1 MREAE
6 GRRTFTG
13 TGVGRGVVAGPV
25 LRMPEPLAEP
35 SADLFHGDV
44 AQEQARAVRALI
56 DTRADLEARA
66 RRAGGHA
73 QDVLEAQAVMADDP
87 ALAEDVAARIAAG
100 RTAERAV
107 FEALATVQQV
117 LFNLGEPMAARATD
131 VGDVSQRVIA
141 RLLGRPVPGPPDSD
155 EPFVLVAADLAP
167 ADAALL
173 DLDLVLALVTSGGSA
188 TSHTAI
194 LAREQS
200 LIAVVGVAGAE
211 QFEDGEIVLVDAGA
225 GVVTGSP
232 TTREVRSARSTAA
245 ARARVSPRSPGELAD
260 GTPVQLLAN
269 LGSVGAAAGALALGA
284 EGVGLFRTELLFLD
298 RSEAP
303 GVAEQAQRYGELL
316 AAFPGRRVVV
326 RVFDAG
332 ADKPLAF
339 LGPDGIEPNPA
350 LGVRGLR
357 ALLAREQVLRD
368 QLTALTLAQD
378 ASDAELWVMAPMV
391 ADLPEAAAFVTLA
404 KRLGLRTV
412 GVMIEVPSSALLAAQ
427 ILGVADFVSIGTNDL
442 TQYTLAADRLLAP
455 LGSYQDAWHPA
466 VLRLVKL
473 VGDAGLA
480 SGRSIGVCGEAA
492 ADPLL
497 AVVLVGL
504 GATSLSV
511 APAALGE
518 VRTELRRYTLE
529 AARAMA
535 MDALSAAS
543 PAEARAAA
551 LA

>member
-35 SADLFHGDV
+35 SADPFHGDV
-44 AQEQARAVRALI
+44 AQEQARAARALI

-245 ARARVSPRSPGELAD
+245 ARVRVSPRSPGELAD
-260 GTPVQLLAN
+260 GTPVPLLAN

-339 LGPDGIEPNPA
+339 LGPDGVEPNPA

-357 ALLAREQVLRD
+357 ALRAREGVLRD
-368 QLTALTLAQD
+368 QLTALALAQD

-455 LGSYQDAWHPA
+455 LGSYQDPWHPA

-535 MDALSAAS
+535 VDALSAAS

-551 LA
+551 SA

>member
-35 SADLFHGDV
+35 SADPFRGDV
-44 AQEQARAVRALI
+44 AQEQARAARALI

-87 ALAEDVAARIAAG
+87 ALAEEVAARIAAG

-245 ARARVSPRSPGELAD
+245 ARVRVSPRSPGELAD
-260 GTPVQLLAN
+260 GTPVPLLAN
-269 LGSVGAAAGALALGA
+269 LGSVDAAAGALALGA

-316 AAFPGRRVVV
+316 AAFPGRRVIV

-339 LGPDGIEPNPA
+339 LGPDGVEPNPA

-357 ALLAREQVLRD
+357 ALRAREGVLRD
-368 QLTALTLAQD
+368 QLTALALAQD

-442 TQYTLAADRLLAP
+442 TQYTLAADRLSAP
-455 LGSYQDAWHPA
+455 LGSYQDPWHPA

-535 MDALSAAS
+535 VDALSAAS

>member
-1 MREAE
+1 MHEAV
-6 GRRTFTG
+6 GQRTFTG

-25 LRMPEPLAEP
+25 LRMPDPLPEP
-35 SADLFHGDV
+35 SDEPFTGDPV
-44 AQEQARAVRALI
+44 AEQARAAVALAS
-56 DTRADLEARA
+56 TSAELEARA
-66 RRAGGHA
+66 SRAGGHA
-73 QDVLEAQAVMADDP
+73 QDVLEAQAMMADDP
-87 ALAEDVAARIAAG
+87 ALAEDVAARIAGG
-100 RTAERAV
+100 RSAERAV

-117 LFNLGEPMAARATD
+117 LFNLGEAMAARATD

-141 RLLGRPVPGPPDSD
+141 RLLGRPTPGPPESD

-167 ADAALL
+167 ADTVLL
-173 DLDLVLALVTSGGSA
+173 DLSMVLALVTSSGSA

-200 LIAVVGVAGAE
+200 LIAVVGVDGAE

-232 TTREVRSARSTAA
+232 TKREVRSARSTAA
-245 ARARVSPRSPGELAD
+245 ARVRVSPRSPGELAD
-260 GTPVQLLAN
+260 GTPVPLLAN
-269 LGSVGAAAGALALGA
+269 LGSIDGAEAALALGA
-284 EGVGLFRTELLFLD
+284 EGVGLFRTELLFLG
-298 RSEAP
+298 RREAP
-303 GVAEQAQRYGELL
+303 EVAEQAVRYGELL
-316 AAFPGRRVVV
+316 AAFPGKRVVV

-339 LGPDGIEPNPA
+339 LGATTPEPNPA

-357 ALLAREQVLRD
+357 ALRAREQVLRD
-368 QLTALTLAQD
+368 QLTALALAQD
-378 ASDAELWVMAPMV
+378 ANDAELWVMAPMV
-391 ADLPEAAAFVTLA
+391 ADLAEAAGFVTLA
-404 KRLGLRTV
+404 TSLGLRTV
-412 GVMIEVPSSALLAAQ
+412 GAMIEVPSSALLAAQ

-442 TQYTLAADRLLAP
+442 TQYTLAADRLLGP
-455 LGSYQDAWHPA
+455 LAGYQDPWHPA

-480 SGRSIGVCGEAA
+480 SGRSVGVCGEAA

-511 APAALGE
+511 APAALGD
-518 VRTELRRYTLE
+518 VRSELRRYTLE

-535 MDALSAAS
+535 MDALSASS
-543 PAEARAAA
+543 PAVARAAA
-551 LA
+551 HS

>member
-35 SADLFHGDV
+35 SADPFDGDV
-44 AQEQARAVRALI
+44 AQEQARAARALI
-56 DTRADLEARA
+56 DTRAELEARA

-131 VGDVSQRVIA
+131 VGDVSQRIIV

-245 ARARVSPRSPGELAD
+245 ARVRVSPRSPGELAD
-260 GTPVQLLAN
+260 GTPVPLLAN
-269 LGSVGAAAGALALGA
+269 LGSVGAAVGALALGA

-339 LGPDGIEPNPA
+339 LGPDSVEPNPA

-357 ALLAREQVLRD
+357 ALRAREEVLRD
-368 QLTALTLAQD
+368 QLTALALAQD
-378 ASDAELWVMAPMV
+378 ATDAELWVMAPMV

-412 GVMIEVPSSALLAAQ
+412 GVMVEVPSSALLAAQ

-455 LGSYQDAWHPA
+455 LGSYQDPWHPA
-466 VLRLVKL
+466 VLRLIKL

-511 APAALGE
+511 APAALGD

>member
-1 MREAE
+1 MHEAV
-6 GRRTFTG
+6 GQRTFIG

-25 LRMPEPLAEP
+25 LRMPDPLPEP
-35 SADLFHGDV
+35 SDGPFTGDTV
-44 AQEQARAVRALI
+44 AEQGRAAAALTATRLELEGRASRT
-56 DTRADLEARA
+56 D
-66 RRAGGHA
+66 GHA
-73 QDVLEAQAVMADDP
+73 RDVLEAQAMMADDP
-87 ALAEDVAARIAAG
+87 ALADDVAARIAGG

-117 LFNLGEPMAARATD
+117 LFNLGDAMAARATD

-141 RLLGRPVPGPPDSD
+141 RLEGRPTPGPPESD

-167 ADAALL
+167 ADTVLL
-173 DLDLVLALVTSGGSA
+173 DLSMVLALVTSGGSA

-194 LAREQS
+194 LAREKS
-200 LIAVVGVAGAE
+200 LIAVVGVAGAD

-232 TTREVRSARSTAA
+232 TKREVRSARSTAA
-245 ARARVSPRSPGELAD
+245 ARVRVSPRSPGELAD
-260 GTPVQLLAN
+260 GTPVPLLAN
-269 LGSVGAAAGALALGA
+269 LGAVGSAAGALALGA

-298 RSEAP
+298 RREAP
-303 GVAEQAQRYGELL
+303 GVAEQVERYGELL
-316 AAFPGRRVVV
+316 AAFPGKRVVV

-339 LGPDGIEPNPA
+339 LGSGTPEVNPA
-350 LGVRGLR
+350 LGVRGIR
-357 ALLAREQVLRD
+357 ALQHHEAVLRD
-368 QLTALTLAQD
+368 QLTALAHAQD
-378 ASDAELWVMAPMV
+378 SHDAELWVMAPMV
-391 ADLPEAAAFVTLA
+391 ADLAETAAFVSLA
-404 KRLGLRTV
+404 KGLGLRTV
-412 GVMIEVPSSALLAAQ
+412 GAMIEVPSSALLAAQ

-442 TQYTLAADRLLAP
+442 TQYTLAADRLLGP
-455 LGSYQDAWHPA
+455 LGAYQDPWHPA

-480 SGRSIGVCGEAA
+480 SGRSVGVCGEAA

-511 APAALGE
+511 TPSALGD
-518 VRTELRRYTLE
+518 VRSELRRYTLE

-535 MDALSAAS
+535 MDALGASSAV
-543 PAEARAAA
+543 EARTAAQS
-551 LA
+551 

>member
-1 MREAE
+1 MHEAV
-6 GRRTFTG
+6 GQRTFIG

-25 LRMPEPLAEP
+25 LRMPDHLPEP
-35 SADLFHGDV
+35 SEEPFTGDPV
-44 AQEQARAVRALI
+44 REQERAAAALAA
-56 DTRADLEARA
+56 TRAELEARA
-66 RRAGGHA
+66 KRAGGHA
-73 QDVLEAQAVMADDP
+73 QDVLEAQAMMAEDP

-100 RTAERAV
+100 RSAERAV
-107 FEALATVQQV
+107 FEALATVQQM
-117 LFNLGEPMAARATD
+117 LFNLGEAMAARAAD

-141 RLLGRPVPGPPDSD
+141 RLLGRPTPGPPESD

-167 ADAALL
+167 ADTVLL
-173 DLDLVLALVTSGGSA
+173 DLSMVLALVTSGGSA

-194 LAREQS
+194 LAREKS
-200 LIAVVGVAGAE
+200 LIAVVGVTGAE
-211 QFEDGEIVLVDAGA
+211 TFEDGEIVLVDAGA

-232 TTREVRSARSTAA
+232 TKREVRTARSTAA
-245 ARARVSPRSPGELAD
+245 ARVRVSPRSPGELAD
-260 GTPVQLLAN
+260 GTPVPLLAN
-269 LGSVGAAAGALALGA
+269 LGSIDGAAAALALGA

-298 RSEAP
+298 RRDP
-303 GVAEQAQRYGELL
+303 PPVAEQAERYGALL
-316 AAFPGRRVVV
+316 AAFSGKRVVV

-339 LGPDGIEPNPA
+339 LGSGTAEPNPA

-357 ALLAREQVLRD
+357 ALRAREAVLRD
-368 QLTALTLAQD
+368 QLTALALAQD
-378 ASDAELWVMAPMV
+378 ANDAELWVMAPMV
-391 ADLPEAAAFVTLA
+391 ADLAETAAFVTLA
-404 KRLGLRTV
+404 KELGLRTA
-412 GVMIEVPSSALLAAQ
+412 GAMIEVPSSALLAAQ

-442 TQYTLAADRLLAP
+442 TQYTLAADRLLGP
-455 LGSYQDAWHPA
+455 LAAYQDPWHPA

-480 SGRSIGVCGEAA
+480 SGRSVGVCGEAA

-511 APAALGE
+511 TPAALGE
-518 VRTELRRYTLE
+518 VRSELRRYTLE

-535 MDALSAAS
+535 MDALGAASAAD
-543 PAEARAAA
+543 ARSAAQQ
-551 LA
+551 